1 MQGAYR
7 CFVQNSKFMTTSSA
21 AHIHF
26 LGACVIELYG
36 HDSMLAYQ
44 HAFSHL
50 SELAQL
56 SRRALDTRTAAACQ
70 QVRLNVHVEWGISH
84 VMVHARWPRS
94 LTPLWLCR
102 SRSVLHV
109 ARLFV

>member
-1 MQGAYR
+1 MCTQQRPKQQLSGKPSSCLQAAYR
-7 CFVQNSKFMTTSSA
+7 CFVQNSKFVTASSA

-36 HDSMLAYQ
+36 HDSSLAYQ

-70 QVRLNVHVEWGISH
+70 QVRLLAWACITMAH
-84 VMVHARWPRS
+84 
-94 LTPLWLCR
+94 
-102 SRSVLHV
+102 
-109 ARLFV
+109 